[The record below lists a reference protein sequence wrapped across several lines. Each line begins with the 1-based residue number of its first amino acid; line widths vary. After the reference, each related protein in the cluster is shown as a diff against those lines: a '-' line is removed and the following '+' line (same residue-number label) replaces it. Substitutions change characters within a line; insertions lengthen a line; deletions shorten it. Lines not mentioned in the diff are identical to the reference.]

1 MVVAMLFLISG
12 GKSLKSKLVNSE
24 LQNLVL
30 LGIFVAIKV
39 VLEQFSFGPAFVK
52 VGLGFIGS
60 VLLGFIFG
68 PLWGSVGGGLS
79 DLISSAIFGNQGG
92 FFIGFTLTAMLGP
105 LIYALFFYQKPI
117 KIWRIVIATL
127 LVTIVVNVGLNT
139 LWVHFLYNIDFKVAL
154 IQRLPKELIVPWLQM
169 FVTYFV
175 LQAISRVK
183 IRK

>member
-1 MVVAMLFLISG
+1 MIRG
-12 GKSLKSKLVNSE
+12 GKNVKSKLVNSE

-30 LGIFVAIKV
+30 LGIVVAIKV
-39 VLEQFSFGPAFVK
+39 VLGQFSFGPAFVK

-60 VLLGFIFG
+60 VLLGYIFG
-68 PLWGSVGGGLS
+68 PLWGSIGGGLS

-105 LIYALFFYQKPI
+105 FIYALFFYQKPI
-117 KIWRIVIATL
+117 KIWRIIAATL
-127 LVTIVVNVGLNT
+127 LVTVIVNIGLNT
-139 LWVHFLYNIDFKVAL
+139 VWIHLLYNVDFKVAL
-154 IQRLPKELIVPWLQM
+154 IQRLPKEVIVPWIQM
-169 FVTYFV
+169 IVTYFV